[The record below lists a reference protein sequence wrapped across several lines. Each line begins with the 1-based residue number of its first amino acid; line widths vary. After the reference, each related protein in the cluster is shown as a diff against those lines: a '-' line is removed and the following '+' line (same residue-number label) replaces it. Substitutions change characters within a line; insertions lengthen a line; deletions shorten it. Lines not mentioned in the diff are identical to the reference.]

1 MLISDWHFT
10 YFKFIAFL
18 MEDDLTLLLNKK
30 DPQSTNWK
38 ISLPVVKNSKKKNTV
53 LVSLVEKV
61 LISNLKAGDSQAFS
75 NIFNAY
81 YNDLVIFA
89 RKFTKDFDS
98 AEEIVQDTFVR
109 FWEERLSIQVNTSL
123 KSYLLKMVQNKCID
137 LSRHKKI
144 MHLHLKFVIANSPIS
159 TYDTDNYILHS
170 ELEEQIEAALNSL
183 PAEISA
189 AFRMSRYKGLKYNE
203 IADIFGVSSRTI
215 EVRMSKA
222 LQLLHSRLIEY
233 FVTITCMFYLI
244 SANT

>member
-1 MLISDWHFT
+1 MPIIDWHFT
-10 YFKFIAFL
+10 YFKFIVFL

-30 DPQSTNWK
+30 DIQSKNWNLT
-38 ISLPVVKNSKKKNTV
+38 LPSVKNSKKTV

-61 LISNLKAGDSQAFS
+61 LISNLRNGDSQAFS

-81 YNDLVIFA
+81 YKDMVIFA

-109 FWEERLSIQVNTSL
+109 FWEERVSIEVNTSL

-137 LSRHKKI
+137 WARHKKI
-144 MHLHLKFVIANSPIS
+144 IQLHLKFVIANSSIS
-159 TYDTDNYILHS
+159 SYDTENYILHS
-170 ELEEQIEAALNSL
+170 ELEQQIETALESF
-183 PAEISA
+183 PPEISA

-203 IADIFGVSSRTI
+203 IADIFGVSTRTI
-215 EVRMSKA
+215 EVRISKA

-233 FVTITCMFYLI
+233 FVTITCFFYLFSSGI
-244 SANT
+244 